1 MMDFYQG
8 QEILLQ
14 QSTCMVD
21 TEIVALDL
29 AAGRILAQPLIAI
42 ADAPSFDN
50 SAMDGYAI
58 CGLDCP
64 QWQLMGTM
72 AAGDSQQISL
82 QNGQAVR
89 IYTGA
94 AIPEHTDAVIM
105 QEHTSVNDNVVT
117 STYTPIAGDNIR
129 RQGEELR
136 QGAILL
142 NKGALLNAQA
152 IGLAA
157 SQGVSQIEVYQK
169 LRVTVFT
176 TGDEL
181 VNASTALHQHQIYDS
196 NRPMLL
202 ACLREHALIETID
215 GGILP
220 DNLDIITQT
229 LAQAAKTSHSIII
242 CGGASVGDHDLVK
255 PALQQL
261 GEIEHWKLAIKP
273 GKPFGWGKIKH
284 CRVMLLPGNPVAS
297 FVTFMLLGLPA
308 LQTAAGRHILQALP
322 ECFQARAAFSIS
334 PNQQKRREFV
344 RASIH
349 FSNNGPEVKPL
360 SKQGSHML
368 SGCVEAQVLI
378 DIPPQTNIE
387 HGQWLTIYPLK

>member
-1 MMDFYQG
+1 MLFR
-8 QEILLQ
+8 
-14 QSTCMVD
+14 S
-21 TEIVALDL
+21 
-29 AAGRILAQPLIAI
+29 GRILAQPLIAI

-181 VNASTALHQHQIYDS
+181 
-196 NRPMLL
+196 
-202 ACLREHALIETID
+202 
-215 GGILP
+215 
-220 DNLDIITQT
+220 
-229 LAQAAKTSHSIII
+229 
-242 CGGASVGDHDLVK
+242 
-255 PALQQL
+255 
-261 GEIEHWKLAIKP
+261 EI
-273 GKPFGWGKIKH
+273 G
-284 CRVMLLPGNPVAS
+284 
-297 FVTFMLLGLPA
+297 
-308 LQTAAGRHILQALP
+308 
-322 ECFQARAAFSIS
+322 
-334 PNQQKRREFV
+334 
-344 RASIH
+344 RASCR
-349 FSNNGPEVKPL
+349 ERV
-360 SKQGSHML
+360 
-368 SGCVEAQVLI
+368 
-378 DIPPQTNIE
+378 
-387 HGQWLTIYPLK
+387 